1 MDYYITCL
9 YIVLCGV
16 LGFSSYTKQNK
27 IDELKSEAIKR
38 GYAEMV
44 LQSSTSNKAIFKWK
58 EK

>member
-1 MDYYITCL
+1 MIYYIACL

-27 IDELKSEAIKR
+27 IDDLESEAIKR

>member
-1 MDYYITCL
+1 M
-9 YIVLCGV
+9 CGV

-27 IDELKSEAIKR
+27 IDDLESEAIKR

>member
-1 MDYYITCL
+1 MNKDNNTFNVAASSLDYSNL
-9 YIVLCGV
+9 IVG
-16 LGFSSYTKQNK
+16 
-27 IDELKSEAIKR
+27 LKSEAIKR

>member
-1 MDYYITCL
+1 M
-9 YIVLCGV
+9 CGV

-27 IDELKSEAIKR
+27 IDDLESEAIKR

-44 LQSSTSNKAIFKWK
+44 LQSPTSNKAIFKWK